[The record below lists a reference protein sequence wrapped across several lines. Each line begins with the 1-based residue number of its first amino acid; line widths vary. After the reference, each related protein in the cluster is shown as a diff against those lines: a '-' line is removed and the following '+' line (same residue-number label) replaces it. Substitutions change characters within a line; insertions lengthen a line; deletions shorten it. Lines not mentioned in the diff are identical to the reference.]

1 MLALVFGEKEL
12 FWDGKLK
19 ASDVRVAV
27 KVRTSHIPGP
37 LYRIKNKSLELRPI
51 AGRGD
56 RCFLAAAALSGIKK
70 TGFDRT
76 SSP

>member
-12 FWDGKLK
+12 FWEGKLK

-37 LYRIKNKSLELRPI
+37 LYRIKIKGWIYDDRREGISKLR
-51 AGRGD
+51 GRCG
-56 RCFLAAAALSGIKK
+56 SGWN
-70 TGFDRT
+70 
-76 SSP
+76 